1 MKKILYFSFF
11 FLLATHT
18 YSQVVWKNYRKV
30 PVDLVDNIDFYDS
43 IKFSNNFYFLEN
55 ALPKN
60 HSKNGDSDYTE
71 IVQKVLNNRNN
82 IIFPNFPILINDKG
96 LYLNSNST
104 IYFQKNSKIV
114 TKPSNS
120 PKTDF
125 ENRKEWY
132 DILRI
137 YDKENINLYNLQI
150 EGDRK
155 KHVGTEGEWG
165 AAIGIRN
172 SKNIKVCNAKI
183 SNTWGDGIFIGSEN
197 GGFCNNVHLEN
208 IWIDF
213 ARRNGLA
220 LTSGVNIKL
229 INMLISNTQG
239 TLPMCGIDIEPSV
252 FQEKIENIYLENIYT
267 FNNANSGLNINLNAF
282 SENKN
287 KSKNVIIKIINH
299 TDLNSEFGFSY
310 SINVNNSTNDPKGF
324 IKIKNAKWINPRRD
338 FYWKT
343 NNKKSIKIDVE
354 SVQYIKNNRNIS
366 RQIN

>member
-1 MKKILYFSFF
+1 MQ
-11 FLLATHT
+11 T
-18 YSQVVWKNYRKV
+18 YSQVHWKNYKIV
-30 PVDLVDNIDFYDS
+30 PENLLQKIDFYTPIEITSD
-43 IKFSNNFYFLEN
+43 FYFLEN

-60 HSKNGDSDYTE
+60 YSKKGDVDYTQ
-71 IVQKVLNNRNN
+71 IVQKVLNEKNR

-96 LYLNSNST
+96 LYLSSNLT
-104 IYFQKNSKIV
+104 IYFQKNSKII
-114 TKPSNS
+114 TKPSNQ

-137 YDKENINLYNLQI
+137 YDKENINLYNLNI

-172 SKNIKVCNAKI
+172 SKNIKVINAKV

-197 GGFCNNVHLEN
+197 GGTCYNVYLKD

-220 LTSGVNIKL
+220 LTSGVNVKL
-229 INMLISNTQG
+229 INIFISNTQG
-239 TLPMCGIDIEPSV
+239 TLPMCGIDVEPSV
-252 FQEKIENIYLENIYT
+252 FSEKIENIHFEDIYT
-267 FNNANSGLNINLNAF
+267 FNNANSGLNVNLNAF
-282 SENKN
+282 SVKN
-287 KSKNVIIKIINH
+287 KPTKNVSISIINH
-299 TDLNSEFGFSY
+299 SDLGSNFGFSY
-310 SINVNNSTNDPKGF
+310 SINVNNSTNDPRGF
-324 IKIKNAKWINPRRD
+324 ITIKNAKWIDPKQD

-343 NNKKSIKIDVE
+343 NNKKSIKINAE
-354 SVQYIKNNRNIS
+354 SVQYIKNSRNIS